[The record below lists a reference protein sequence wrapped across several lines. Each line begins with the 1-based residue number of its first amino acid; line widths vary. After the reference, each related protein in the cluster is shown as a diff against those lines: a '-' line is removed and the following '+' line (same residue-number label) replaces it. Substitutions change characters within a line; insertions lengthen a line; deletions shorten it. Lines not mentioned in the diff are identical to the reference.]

1 MTTNLEASDLAVID
15 RQVNEAFP
23 IWKRLNKNQYLFL
36 LISLTITA
44 ALWFAGSAV
53 AAEGSKLRAFSEPLH
68 DFALFVFSLGIF
80 DSIKEFFFKEDYEKQ
95 KKELLDIITTRFL
108 REMDATKNIRSSGV
122 RLIRE
127 SFDTSDLK
135 KIILN
140 LERGDT
146 LYCHDGSISD
156 FSRLKEAIKS
166 KATDGVNF
174 RFMSIAP
181 FCKNAQRRGDELD
194 EPREDYSSGCKKF
207 VSIIENIQTELANQK
222 AAGELS
228 DSDCNERVKIKLYR
242 SLMNIPFY
250 LIVRNNK
257 PTVAI
262 TGFYLRML
270 SSSAIHIEWHA
281 QTNYNYS
288 TSFEDPDDKEQ
299 IAEDSCFIS
308 SLWDYWRYKWSRG
321 CEEYERAKRLEGKW
335 KYKSF
340 AEDESKV
347 PIYEGECTIREEA
360 GSLRAIGKR
369 IKTRIKDG
377 DGQWTDQFLITNIPW
392 ETEVMH
398 KYVEAGKLCLITSH
412 RCFPQEGVLATKGV
426 TAFMQLTLN
435 EESNG
440 SMSREASNM
449 LVGTFFVTGKQ
460 EDALFQ
466 ARTGTIE
473 FERQQP
479 ESMTM

>member
-1 MTTNLEASDLAVID
+1 MATSVEASDLAVID
-15 RQVNEAFP
+15 RQVSEAFP

-44 ALWFAGSAV
+44 ALWFAGSA
-53 AAEGSKLRAFSEPLH
+53 AEGSKLRAFSEPLH
-68 DFALFVFSLGIF
+68 DFALFVFSLGFF
-80 DSIKEFFFKEDYEKQ
+80 DSIKEFFFKEDNEKQ

-108 REMDATKNIRSSGV
+108 RELDAAKNIRSSGI

-127 SFDTSDLK
+127 SFDTSSLK
-135 KIILN
+135 AIILS

-146 LYCHDGSISD
+146 IYCHDGSIAD

-166 KATDGVNF
+166 KASDGVNF

-181 FCKNAQRRGDELD
+181 FCKNAQRRGKELD
-194 EPREDYSSGCKKF
+194 EPMEDYSSGCKKF
-207 VSIIENIQTELANQK
+207 VSIIESIQNELANQT
-222 AAGELS
+222 AAVELN
-228 DSDCNERVKIKLYR
+228 DRECKERVKIKLYR

-270 SSSAIHIEWHA
+270 SSSAIHIEWQA
-281 QTNYNYS
+281 QANHNCT
-288 TSFEDPDDKEQ
+288 TSFEDPDDEEQ
-299 IAEDSCFIS
+299 IAEESSFIS
-308 SLWDYWRYKWSRG
+308 ALWDYWRYKWTRG

-335 KYKSF
+335 NYKSYV
-340 AEDESKV
+340 EDDSTV
-347 PIYEGECTIREEA
+347 PIYEGKCTIREEA
-360 GSLRAIGKR
+360 GSLRASGKR

-377 DGQWTDQFLITNIPW
+377 DGHWSDQFLTTNIPW

-398 KYVEAGKLCLITSH
+398 KYVEADKLCLITSH
-412 RCFPQEGVLATKGV
+412 KCFPQEGDLASKGV
-426 TAFMQLTLN
+426 TAFMQLTLT
-435 EESNG
+435 EESN
-440 SMSREASNM
+440 SRMSREDSNM

-466 ARTGTIE
+466 ARTGTIV
-473 FERQQP
+473 FERQ
-479 ESMTM
+479 ET